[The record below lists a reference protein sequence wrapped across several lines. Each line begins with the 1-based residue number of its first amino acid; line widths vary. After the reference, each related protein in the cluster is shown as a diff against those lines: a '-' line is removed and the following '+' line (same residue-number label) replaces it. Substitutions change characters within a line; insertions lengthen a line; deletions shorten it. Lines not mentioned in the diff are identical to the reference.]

1 MAPGLGGVAPRR
13 AGLLDAAECLAVAAR
28 TLLAGGV
35 GIFRKS
41 AVVEV
46 REPKFLCLVVHVLLV
61 EDSGVGDEAVIDIAV
76 DSGHVIDAE
85 SAVGGSTASKF
96 ADIRF
101 SLELLGR
108 AEVVLHILTDV
119 VAADL
124 LAPFLTE
131 RGRASAVGKNHDVA
145 LVGHETVVPAV
156 APALAQSTL
165 RSAKE
170 YLDGRIH
177 LCRIELRR
185 IEYPGEH
192 LLPVSGLDPALTR
205 LVGCQLA
212 DDASVLIGDPAERS
226 VSLVHGH
233 EFGRELHRT
242 VTCEQGAVNDG
253 ERRVEI
259 VPCVVRSDS
268 LDFGVGHLHV
278 ADCLKSLD
286 QGIEID
292 ALGVRRPDRA
302 ACVVLEISGEVT
314 DSIYVRDGGL
324 SIGGS
329 LRVSQLGDHK
339 ANLVGLVSVAL
350 HAQPGDL
357 LPVRAPDRISV
368 IAAGH
373 RNLDGLACQD
383 AVDVDLRVC

>member
-1 MAPGLGGVAPRR
+1 M
-13 AGLLDAAECLAVAAR
+13 
-28 TLLAGGV
+28 
-35 GIFRKS
+35 
-41 AVVEV
+41 
-46 REPKFLCLVVHVLLV
+46 
-61 EDSGVGDEAVIDIAV
+61 
-76 DSGHVIDAE
+76 
-85 SAVGGSTASKF
+85 
-96 ADIRF
+96 
-101 SLELLGR
+101 
-108 AEVVLHILTDV
+108 
-119 VAADL
+119 
-124 LAPFLTE
+124 
-131 RGRASAVGKNHDVA
+131 
-145 LVGHETVVPAV
+145 VGHETVVPAV

-192 LLPVSGLDPALTR
+192 LLPVSGLDPAFTR

-259 VPCVVRSDS
+259 VPCIVRSDS